1 MDNHNDIQSLTHN
14 SCQLY
19 HYLSDKFGS
28 KTIVNCRRYTYK
40 CFDDCMQNADIRLI
54 TSGSKA
60 EGLDLP
66 GSDLDLMLL
75 SNEIVVYENVPDG
88 DKDPFLLH
96 TENASIGFAL
106 IKVPKGFSN
115 CINVTNTFN
124 GFLLTNKYIK
134 EQCAREVEEDE
145 YLMRIWR
152 NVLKIQGPSVS
163 VSFRG
168 IVEADFVLCY
178 PCHEWPSVAKKWI
191 VRSRISNWPSENLI
205 TASIN
210 EGVLLVPVGSK
221 SNANIENCFEWR
233 LSFSLVEKL
242 LIHSFNHCQLLCY
255 TLLKIVMKEIIDSVH
270 IFHKVLCSYFIK
282 TVLFWVIEELSLSYW
297 RPENLMRCFSFCIQR
312 LQYFITCNYIPNYFI
327 PEHNLIEG
335 RFPEGVRTQLEVF
348 IGKIHKG
355 GILILTSSSKSLS
368 GLLRTSILGDISN
381 PCQSL
386 SGFDKNFMTQS
397 IIDITH
403 LAFIIDRS
411 LNFFLSRI
419 RNEKFPTSLKNT
431 YAIAFLDYSRSKALS
446 INMLPGVSVSN
457 CNKNKHY
464 YSKYQQCLFHLL
476 LSRQSDAVSGW
487 LLLAVFFYSS
497 EEYRKMVNV
506 LQISKEFF
514 SRDLIHLTW
523 WNLPTLDESRS
534 KKMIIR
540 SKFFLKRLRTSFSKS
555 VAISK
560 NNKNENGF
568 VFHKDLTI
576 TNEDFCIGSPI
587 VYHHYLTFLYAY
599 RIDNTRGIT
608 IALQLL
614 KEVVEN
620 SIDSDILTILA
631 DYFCLFKAQQLVGSN
646 ENYSTYQRMLP
657 ILSSSDTK
665 HIFSTLNKMF

>member
-1 MDNHNDIQSLTHN
+1 MDNPNDNQSLTNN
-14 SCQLY
+14 SCKLY

-28 KTIVNCRRYTYK
+28 KTIVTYRRYTYK
-40 CFDDCMQNADIRLI
+40 CFDDCMQNADIRI
-54 TSGSKA
+54 ISSGSKA

-88 DKDPFLLH
+88 DKDTYLLD
-96 TENASIGFAL
+96 TENASIGFAF

-115 CINVTNTFN
+115 CVNVTNTFN

-134 EQCAREVEEDE
+134 EQCARELEEDK
-145 YLMRIWR
+145 YFMGILR
-152 NVLKIQGPSVS
+152 NLLKIQGPSVS
-163 VSFRG
+163 LTFQG
-168 IVEADFVLCY
+168 IVEVDVVLCY
-178 PCHEWPSVAKKWI
+178 PCHEWPSVANKWI

-205 TASIN
+205 TASID
-210 EGVLLVPVGSK
+210 EGVLLVPVG
-221 SNANIENCFEWR
+221 N
-233 LSFSLVEKL
+233 
-242 LIHSFNHCQLLCY
+242 
-255 TLLKIVMKEIIDSVH
+255 
-270 IFHKVLCSYFIK
+270 
-282 TVLFWVIEELSLSYW
+282 
-297 RPENLMRCFSFCIQR
+297 
-312 LQYFITCNYIPNYFI
+312 
-327 PEHNLIEG
+327 
-335 RFPEGVRTQLEVF
+335 
-348 IGKIHKG
+348 
-355 GILILTSSSKSLS
+355 
-368 GLLRTSILGDISN
+368 
-381 PCQSL
+381 
-386 SGFDKNFMTQS
+386 
-397 IIDITH
+397 
-403 LAFIIDRS
+403 RS
-411 LNFFLSRI
+411 LNFFLYRI

-446 INMLPGVSVSN
+446 INMLPCVSVSN

-464 YSKYQQCLFHLL
+464 YSKYKQCLFHLL

-497 EEYRKMVNV
+497 EEYRKMIDV
-506 LQISKEFF
+506 LQISKKFF
-514 SRDLIHLTW
+514 SRDLIQLTW
-523 WNLPTLDESRS
+523 WNLPTLDQSRC

-576 TNEDFCIGSPI
+576 TNEDFCIGSPL
-587 VYHHYLTFLYAY
+587 VYHRYLTFLYAY
-599 RIDNTRGIT
+599 RIDSTREIT
-608 IALQLL
+608 IALQSL

-631 DYFCLFKAQQLVGSN
+631 DYICLFKAQQLVGSK